1 MVVWSQQPWVGAGL
15 RWWYTDRFPFAFQPP
30 NAEMEVLS
38 STGVIGLAAFLV
50 LMLGAL
56 VVLWKMDPV
65 YGTAAFAVL
74 GSRFVQGQLDL
85 FWVAAQTSIPFVI
98 VGICL
103 GAEALHASE
112 PDRTSAASSA
122 RPLQPS
128 G

>member
-1 MVVWSQQPWVGAGL
+1 
-15 RWWYTDRFPFAFQPP
+15 
-30 NAEMEVLS
+30 
-38 STGVIGLAAFLV
+38 
-50 LMLGAL
+50 
-56 VVLWKMDPV
+56 
-65 YGTAAFAVL
+65 
-74 GSRFVQGQLDL
+74 VQGQLDL